1 MNIVSIRPVLED
13 VNISLFNVA
22 AWVKKGGGGII
33 LLGRELTKKGIRG
46 EPDIGKLILYEFD
59 EEDRVIDKRVIWE
72 PNYESFYLEDPRAFV
87 GKGGRIIVGLT
98 AVLRVKK
105 GIETFPA
112 AVSVDEKWESFLP
125 PVTLIQTFGPGKN
138 TTPLLD
144 NYFLFRPD
152 RPDYSH
158 GFLVF
163 YYNGAVIREVG
174 KIDLPQDIY
183 WAEWKMGA
191 GCPPIWVNDSQAI
204 FVIHGITKHHGKYVY
219 SIGVSLMEKKGR
231 NFSIKVCR
239 DPILTSEALRQK
251 IKFKELRPH
260 LRKVVYVCGGII
272 KPSEK
277 DLLHLYVNVG
287 DQATY
292 DVAFKLKEIKRA
304 LNF

>member
-1 MNIVSIRPVLED
+1 MNIVSLKPVSAD
-13 VNISLFNVA
+13 TNISLFNVA
-22 AWVKKGGGGII
+22 AWVKKNREGII
-33 LLGRELTKKGIRG
+33 LLGRELTKKGGYG
-46 EPDIGKLILYEFD
+46 EPDIGKILLYELNG
-59 EEDRVIDKRVIWE
+59 EDKVVHKRVIWE
-72 PNYESFYLEDPRAFV
+72 PNYESFYLEDPRAYV
-87 GKGGRIIVGLT
+87 RRDGIISLVLT
-98 AVLRVKK
+98 AVLRAKK

-112 AVSVDEKWESFLP
+112 TVSLDENWKSTLP

-138 TTPLLD
+138 TTPLFE

-163 YYNGAVIREVG
+163 YYDGVWIKEIG
-174 KIDLPQDIY
+174 KINLPRNIE
-183 WAEWKMGA
+183 WAQWKMGA